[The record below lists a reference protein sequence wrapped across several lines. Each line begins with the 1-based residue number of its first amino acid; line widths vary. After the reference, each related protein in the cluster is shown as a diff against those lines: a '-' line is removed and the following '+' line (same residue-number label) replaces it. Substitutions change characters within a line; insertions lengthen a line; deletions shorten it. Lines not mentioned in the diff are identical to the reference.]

1 MPSLHHRLT
10 LTPPPRPA
18 PFLRPP
24 SRPQNELEFFRMRTK
39 EREILAAPEE
49 NFLVIVV
56 QRWKSGEGE
65 AK

>member
-1 MPSLHHRLT
+1 
-10 LTPPPRPA
+10 
-18 PFLRPP
+18 
-24 SRPQNELEFFRMRTK
+24 MRTK